1 MRVGRRLFAGELA
14 RIHQATAEEK
24 RRAFA
29 EMGRYRDK
37 RYSLTDCLSFLIM
50 EMQGITEALSLDE
63 DFTHRFTAR
72 PGPLPKK

>member
-1 MRVGRRLFAGELA
+1 
-14 RIHQATAEEK
+14 
-24 RRAFA
+24 
-29 EMGRYRDK
+29 MGRYRDK